1 MNWGMPARPYLSPQL
16 PVEGISGRVV
26 NIDPKPIS
34 SLLQGSPILDEERVN
49 SRPLNVPTYSHNHQV
64 DAEAR
69 SPVGC
74 GASP

>member
-16 PVEGISGRVV
+16 PMEGISSRAV
-26 NIDPKPIS
+26 NMDPKPIS
-34 SLLQGSPILDEERVN
+34 SFPQGSPILDEERIN
-49 SRPLNVPTYSHNHQV
+49 SWPLDDPTYSHQV

-69 SPVGC
+69 SLVDY